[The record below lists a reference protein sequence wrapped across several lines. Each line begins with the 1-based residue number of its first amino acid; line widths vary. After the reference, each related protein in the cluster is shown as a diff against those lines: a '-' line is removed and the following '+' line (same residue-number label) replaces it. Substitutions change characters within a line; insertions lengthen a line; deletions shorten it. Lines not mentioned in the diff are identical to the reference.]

1 MIKLGDSYNLDQRQ
15 RMLLIS
21 RLNAL
26 CKFLDRSYNINS
38 GGCCYTC
45 YLISKKLEEM
55 NIKYKVVIADCEFDD
70 ECLEEVQEIQNA
82 IKSRDLDSICCGD
95 YVSSHYM
102 IKIDDKIINP
112 DDVTDDPTIEIE
124 LNSDDLKWIYN
135 TGDWNDSYNI
145 RLNGILKSYINT
157 LFNAFKIE
165 LL

>member
-1 MIKLGDSYNLDQRQ
+1 
-15 RMLLIS
+15 MLLVH
-21 RLNAL
+21 RLNGL
-26 CKFLDRSYNINS
+26 CRFLDTNYSINS

-45 YLISKKLEEM
+45 YLISKKLEEL
-55 NIKYKVVIADCEFDD
+55 NIEYKLVIADCEFDD
-70 ECLEEVQEIQNA
+70 GDLGLSQEIQHA

-102 IKIDDKIINP
+102 IKVDNKIINP
-112 DDVTDDPTIEIE
+112 DDSIDESTVDVDV
-124 LNSDDLKWIYN
+124 NSEDIKWIYN
-135 TGDWNDSYNI
+135 TGDWNSSYDI

>member
-1 MIKLGDSYNLDQRQ
+1 
-15 RMLLIS
+15 MLLVH
-21 RLNAL
+21 RLNGL
-26 CKFLDRSYNINS
+26 CRFLDSNYSINS

-55 NIKYKVVIADCEFDD
+55 NIKYKVVIADCEFEEGD
-70 ECLEEVQEIQNA
+70 LEQAQEIQDA

-102 IKIDDKIINP
+102 VKIDNKIVNP
-112 DDVTDDPTIEIE
+112 DHGTDDPTIEIE

-135 TGDWNDSYNI
+135 TGDWNSSYDI
-145 RLNGILKSYINT
+145 RLNGILKNYINT